1 MVSACYWTKALASGC
16 YHGSPGRLPQPD
28 MARINWRRSV
38 AHPVELGTAPPRS
51 FARILSD
58 SARSNRAARAGSR
71 RSLGR
76 GSSTPVRQS
85 EPDHGQPD
93 GHHPAASGSA
103 ATYALRGPPTPRPP
117 LAACDFASAPLA
129 PRRSIRLA
137 GHQFASQLVSRRHVG
152 RPGRYGQGSK
162 EEPRDDLTQMAADDS
177 PSECRRGGAQR
188 HLRTRLSRRP
198 GGRRRS
204 ISREYDRYGPAPVG
218 AVTGPD
224 VLETTLRVRPR

>member
-1 MVSACYWTKALASGC
+1 
-16 YHGSPGRLPQPD
+16 
-28 MARINWRRSV
+28 
-38 AHPVELGTAPPRS
+38 VELAPHPRGLSLESCPTPPGLTAQLVQDLGGHLVG
-51 FARILSD
+51 ARLHQ
-58 SARSNRAARAGSR
+58 RATR
-71 RSLGR
+71 
-76 GSSTPVRQS
+76 VRQS

-162 EEPRDDLTQMAADDS
+162 EEPRHDLTPMAADDS

-204 ISREYDRYGPAPVG
+204 ISRE
-218 AVTGPD
+218 
-224 VLETTLRVRPR
+224 VRPLRAPHPSVQSQAPTCSRRRCAFGHGEQGRRAVLGSGDVSHSCPFQPG